1 MANLASSQHPSSWV
15 GSSEHGPKCQQT
27 LRPWYRGQA
36 VAKRWVRRE
45 PRKEVQ
51 LFGSTSGWDPWVEVQ
66 PPVCCLGAVV
76 FCRPFHRV
84 EVWGLIVTHRWL
96 YPFCLQDAVRTG
108 RALTFSVLGSE
119 SHRVKCLT
127 SVEVWYIIVIF
138 NNKHT
143 HVNLST
149 FF

>member
-1 MANLASSQHPSSWV
+1 M
-15 GSSEHGPKCQQT
+15 
-27 LRPWYRGQA
+27 
-36 VAKRWVRRE
+36 KRWVRRE

-84 EVWGLIVTHRWL
+84 EVWGLIVNTQMIIPVLLAGCCEDWESTL
-96 YPFCLQDAVRTG
+96 A
-108 RALTFSVLGSE
+108 FSVLGSE

-127 SVEVWYIIVIF
+127 SVEV
-138 NNKHT
+138 
-143 HVNLST
+143 
-149 FF
+149 